1 MIFKEYCIADLCKV
15 CSSKRIFMSEY
26 VSSGIPFF
34 RGKEVSEK
42 SISKENV
49 STELFISNEKYKEI
63 KTKFGA
69 PQTGDIL
76 ITAVGTIGN
85 VWLVD
90 IENFYFKDG
99 NILWL
104 KDIDTNIIN
113 RQYLYY
119 FLKSKQFENQVEATL
134 IGSSQKA
141 LLIDELKKIKIE
153 VPDLKTQ
160 QKIVHILSAL
170 DQKIGLN
177 IKENGTLENI
187 IKCHYKSFI
196 SNKDQKRTE
205 YKTSDLFDYN
215 GGYSYTSAELVD
227 ESTIGMMTIKNFERT
242 GGFKI
247 DGFKPLAPQK
257 TKIPTADLFD
267 IFVACTDVTQN
278 ADIIGNAIMLLDKG
292 EYEDTTYSM
301 DLVKIEPRIN
311 KFALYAILSSKDFK
325 NFALGYKSGTT
336 VLHLSK
342 KCLKEYVISLPEEK
356 EVEAFGEIV
365 EKLCKKISNN
375 LAENRNLCQI
385 RSVLLPKLLSGEI
398 DVNRIEV

>member
-1 MIFKEYCIADLCKV
+1 M
-15 CSSKRIFMSEY
+15 
-26 VSSGIPFF
+26 
-34 RGKEVSEK
+34 
-42 SISKENV
+42 
-49 STELFISNEKYKEI
+49 KYKLSDITVKVTDGEHGTVKDSKDGRCYLLSCKNIKNGKIEI
-63 KTKFGA
+63 GPKERRIDEETMRTLNKRT
-69 PQTGDIL
+69 QLEKDDIL
-76 ITAVGTIGN
+76 ITTVGTIGEMAMIRDDRICYSFQRS
-85 VWLVD
+85 VGVIKPD
-90 IENFYFKDG
+90 ISKVLPE
-99 NILWL
+99 
-104 KDIDTNIIN
+104 
-113 RQYLYY
+113 YLYY
-119 FLKSKQFENQVEATL
+119 AILNETNQITTL
-134 IGSSQKA
+134 IKGAVQKC
-141 LLIDELKKIKIE
+141 LFINDLKMLEINLPSLETQKKIIR
-153 VPDLKTQ
+153 V
-160 QKIVHILSAL
+160 LSAL
-170 DQKIGLN
+170 DRKIELN
-177 IKENGTLENI
+177 TKENDTLEDI

-196 SNKDQKRTE
+196 GDNGRSRTE

-257 TKIPTADLFD
+257 TKIPTANLFD

-365 EKLCKKISNN
+365 EKLCRKISNN
-375 LAENRNLCQI
+375 LAENRNLRQI
-385 RSVLLPKLLSGEI
+385 HNALLPKLLSGEI
-398 DVNRIEV
+398 DMSRIEV